1 MAKKCWSVE
10 FEKQTLADKF
20 CHLAS
25 ERLSVY
31 GTEDGEGDDNV
42 DGALVFG
49 EEVQQGLGGLMGEID
64 DDIDIEKIHVGHPH
78 LGEDSVHMD
87 IEKKAF

>member
-1 MAKKCWSVE
+1 MIWWEFKNGKQISSV
-10 FEKQTLADKF
+10 EKQTLADKF

-31 GTEDGEGDDNV
+31 GTEDREGDDNV

-49 EEVQQGLGGLMGEID
+49 EEV
-64 DDIDIEKIHVGHPH
+64 
-78 LGEDSVHMD
+78 
-87 IEKKAF
+87 